1 MAKLSK
7 TTRTVIIAAAVLLVL
22 GVVCMLLYFTKP
34 AGEAESGSSG
44 SSETS
49 SDTSVV
55 ITDKEGDNVQS
66 LSISNEK
73 GDFTFNRLEKMVTS
87 TDSDGNVTAE
97 TEYYWL
103 SDQMGDL
110 TPNSTLIS
118 AMMNSLAGL
127 TAKNTVE
134 ESAEDL
140 DKYGLEN
147 PLSTVKIKFDDGSE
161 KTLLFGIENPAA
173 TNLVYFREEGGNT
186 VYQASSYS
194 VNKAFNSINDFVALT
209 LTEGYNTQNPQELDY
224 LIIERKDLDE
234 PVEIRYMYDMD
245 EIQQDEDS
253 VVTTFNSHRMVTP
266 ITCEVE
272 TNAGQTICYGI
283 YGLTAVSCVSIESN
297 EELLKA
303 TGLDDPYC
311 RITFKYGGKRR
322 VLLLGDPII
331 TSTDT
336 EDEDTP
342 TLTSIT
348 GYYGMI
354 EGQPGIYSFSASSV
368 PWYTFKVQ
376 DIMSRRPISPYIYTV
391 DTLSIVTPD
400 GEYNFKVTGDADNHS
415 FKYGDTELDDDNFK
429 AFYQHLIAS
438 IGEELFISEESY
450 DPYIT
455 VKFTYRDEYEEI
467 YGRKQDVLEFYQSD
481 DRKNIISVNGSVLFK
496 VRQIYTERLLSN
508 LDALLNGGEVEVNW

>member
-22 GVVCMLLYFTKP
+22 GVVCMLLYFTQP
-34 AGEAESGSSG
+34 DGETESEGSSV
-44 SSETS
+44 SSEP
-49 SDTSVV
+49 DTSVV

-66 LSISNEK
+66 LYVSNQS
-73 GDFTFNRLEKMVTS
+73 GSYTFNRLEKMVTS
-87 TDSDGNVTAE
+87 TDDDGNVTASS
-97 TEYYWL
+97 EYYWL
-103 SDQMGDL
+103 SEQMGEL
-110 TPNSTLIS
+110 TPNSTTVK
-118 AMMNSLAGL
+118 AFMNSLAGL

-134 ESAEDL
+134 ENAEDL

-147 PLSTVKIKFDDGSE
+147 PLSTVNIQFDDKTE
-161 KTLLFGIENPAA
+161 KTLLFGIENPAS
-173 TNLVYFREEGGNT
+173 TNLTYFREEGSNT

-194 VNKAFNSINDFVALT
+194 VNKVFNSISDFVALT

-224 LIIERKDLDE
+224 LIIERKDLE
-234 PVEIRYMYDMD
+234 EKVEIRYMYDMD

-253 VVTTFNSHRMVTP
+253 VVTTFNSHRLVAP

-272 TNAGQTICYGI
+272 TNAGQTICYGL
-283 YGLTAVSCVSIESN
+283 YGLTAAYCVSVEANDS
-297 EELLKA
+297 LLEA
-303 TGLDDPYC
+303 TGLDDPFC

-322 VLLLGDPII
+322 VLLFGDAII

-336 EDEDTP
+336 ENEDTP
-342 TLTSIT
+342 TLTSVT

-354 EGQPGIYSFSASSV
+354 EGEPGIYAFPTSSV
-368 PWYTFKVQ
+368 PWYTFKIQ

-391 DTLSIVTPD
+391 DTLYITTPEGD
-400 GEYNFKVTGDADNHS
+400 YEFKVTGDADNHS
-415 FKYGDTELDDDNFK
+415 FKYGDKELDDYNFK

-438 IGEELFISEESY
+438 IGEELFMTDDSY
-450 DPYIT
+450 EPYIT

-467 YGRKQDVLEFYQSD
+467 YGRKQDIIEFYQSD
-481 DRKNIISVNGSVLFK
+481 DRKNIIRVNGSVLFK
-496 VRQIYTERLLSN
+496 VRQIYTERLLTN